1 MGLKKVV
8 IGWAQNV
15 IYSLLIFCIGGVGS
29 LAYFDAFLPGHAQ
42 GHHPY
47 HLSILEESVH
57 VHNPLPPLPEAEVLA
72 LFTTAYQSTVPNGKV
87 CFCHLSPSHDY
98 LLTVIHIN
106 LFSDTSLFNRILVT
120 TLVRRSIWLSLPDKP
135 PQPYSL

>member
-1 MGLKKVV
+1 MRLKKVL
-8 IGWAQNV
+8 IGWFQQF
-15 IYSLLIFCIGGVGS
+15 IYILLIFCIGGVGS
-29 LAYFDAFLPGHAQ
+29 LAYFDAFLPGHAP

-72 LFTTAYQSTVPNGKV
+72 LFTMAYQSTVPSGIV

-106 LFSDTSLFNRILVT
+106 LFSDTSLFNHISVT
-120 TLVRRSIWLSLPDKP
+120 TLVRRSAWLLLPDKP
-135 PQPYSL
+135 PQPYFL